1 VVFDPSGRHLYSI
14 NELDS
19 TVTVVRYDPDTGGL
33 GVVQTVTTLPAGFEG
48 ENWTAEIALSPDGR
62 FLYGS
67 NRGHDS
73 LAVFSVDPASG
84 RLTPVDH
91 VSTGGHW
98 PRHFS
103 IHPDGRWLLV
113 ANQRSDTIVPFRIE
127 PESGLPVAAGPA
139 IRVPSP
145 VCVVPASPAR

>member
-1 VVFDPSGRHLYSI
+1 MEP
-14 NELDS
+14 
-19 TVTVVRYDPDTGGL
+19 
-33 GVVQTVTTLPAGFEG
+33 VQTVTTLPPGFAGES
-48 ENWTAEIALSPDGR
+48 WTAEIALSPDGR

-113 ANQRSDTIVPFRIE
+113 ANERSDSIVPFRLD
-127 PESGLPVAAGPA
+127 PGSGVPVAAGPV
-139 IRVPSP
+139 ITVPKP
-145 VCVVPASPAR
+145 VCVLPAPAAR